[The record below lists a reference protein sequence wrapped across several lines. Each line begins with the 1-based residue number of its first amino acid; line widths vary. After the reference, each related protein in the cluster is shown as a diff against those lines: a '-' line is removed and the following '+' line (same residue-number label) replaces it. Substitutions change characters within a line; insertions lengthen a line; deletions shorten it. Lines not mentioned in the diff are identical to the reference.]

1 MILCIPHIDPL
12 RFQQNVTANPLL
24 IIDRKINEMEV
35 IFDVS
40 LMFNNDSVHNYLHIF
55 LLPPI
60 FSQPPQ
66 LCDFQS
72 ASYVMSFTSGS
83 ETWSRDPVV
92 IVDTSQQ
99 VKEDIET
106 GFTLNRNYTVT
117 ITVFMDHTNV
127 TSSANFSMFCV
138 YSHGIAVII
147 YVAFIYQQVLCLQQ

>member
-1 MILCIPHIDPL
+1 ML
-12 RFQQNVTANPLL
+12 
-24 IIDRKINEMEV
+24 
-35 IFDVS
+35 
-40 LMFNNDSVHNYLHIF
+40 
-55 LLPPI
+55 
-60 FSQPPQ
+60 QPPQ

-106 GFTLNRNYTVT
+106 GFTLNSNYTVT

-138 YSHGIAVII
+138 VIALLLLFMLLLSLNRF
-147 YVAFIYQQVLCLQQ
+147 YASNNDYRLLCNFSETDT